1 MTRTALSPSVI
12 LSMDDDLPHPVEV
25 DGGAGWNPG
34 SGTLSV
40 RISPASEDTSG
51 QMLAGRDWVEILVEG
66 DDVEAHSLSLRF
78 PSPDDAAR
86 FQRRLLLTGT
96 LAGTLLIGAVA
107 AGGAMSQ
114 ATNNGSNAAAVG
126 AAQVATRTVTIGALR
141 QPAVAPG
148 LAAEGIRPLA
158 APAPAMAPGLRAEA
172 AQPAAVSLPL
182 KAPAIAP
189 GLRAETTAGA
199 KGGGSGS
206 TDGGSGPT
214 DSGGAFRGR

>member
-1 MTRTALSPSVI
+1 
-12 LSMDDDLPHPVEV
+12 MDDDLPHPVEV
-25 DGGAGWNPG
+25 DGDAGWNPG
-34 SGTLSV
+34 SGTLSI

-51 QMLAGRDWVEILVEG
+51 QMLAGSDWVEILVEG

-86 FQRRLLLTGT
+86 FQRKLVLTGT

-114 ATNNGSNAAAVG
+114 ATSNGSNAAAVG
-126 AAQVATRTVTIGALR
+126 AAQAANGTLTIGAPR

-148 LAAEGIRPLA
+148 LAAEGIRPMS

-172 AQPAAVSLPL
+172 AQPAAVTAPL
-182 KAPAIAP
+182 KAPAVAP
-189 GLRAETTAGA
+189 GLRAETVAGA
-199 KGGGSGS
+199 ETGVSAP
-206 TDGGSGPT
+206 TDG
-214 DSGGAFRGR
+214 GGAFRGR

>member
-1 MTRTALSPSVI
+1 MARNPLSPSVI

-51 QMLAGRDWVEILVEG
+51 QMLAGSEWVEIVVEG
-66 DDVEAHSLSLRF
+66 EDVEAHSLSLRF

-86 FQRRLLLTGT
+86 FQRKLLLTGT

-114 ATNNGSNAAAVG
+114 ATSNGSNAAAVG
-126 AAQVATRTVTIGALR
+126 AQAATGTLTIGALR
-141 QPAVAPG
+141 EPAVAPG
-148 LAAEGIRPLA
+148 LAAEGIRPIA
-158 APAPAMAPGLRAEA
+158 APAPAMPPGLRAEA
-172 AQPAAVSLPL
+172 AQPAAPRVPL

-189 GLRAETTAGA
+189 GLRAETVAGA
-199 KGGGSGS
+199 EAGGSGP

-214 DSGGAFRGR
+214 DGGGAFRGR